1 MIYGNPVVTPITRR
15 EDPVA
20 LLFFLGLTEPVER
33 PLRGGF
39 ERTQIVLDHHP
50 YATRVDSVVFVS

>member
-1 MIYGNPVVTPITRR
+1 MYANGPLETIASRDFPA
-15 EDPVA
+15 D
-20 LLFFLGLTEPVER
+20 LLFFLGLTESVER

-50 YATRVDSVVFVS
+50 HATRVDSVVFVS